1 MICDPSLYCRETAE
15 LVLQAEQSPLAK
27 RLQYGMRLRLGDFQG
42 AQAALDSLAP
52 IGDWADPDVQ
62 FRLVQ
67 EINLAR
73 LAHTGSAFELSEQQR
88 GLLQY
93 IAEQPTPERAYARAL
108 LGLLEGQFFWPEIEL
123 PEGEALPFSGGTMSA
138 PAPQQMTLA
147 PNPSQGRFLLWL
159 PEYSETEVQVSILNI
174 AGQRL
179 EQLRL
184 GSGQQFELDMSGY
197 PAGLYFIEVSTQSQL
212 IGILKA
218 IIK

>member
-67 EINLAR
+67 EISLAR

-123 PEGEALPFSGGTMSA
+123 PAGEALPFSENAISL
-138 PAPQQMTLA
+138 PLPQQISLF
-147 PNPSQGRFLLWL
+147 PNPSQGHFLLSL
-159 PEYSETEVQVSILNI
+159 PAHSDSEVQVGILSI

-179 EQLRL
+179 QQIRL

>member
-1 MICDPSLYCRETAE
+1 MISDQSWYCQETAE

-27 RLQYGMRLRLGDFQG
+27 RLQYGMRLRLGDLQG

-52 IGDWADPDVQ
+52 NGDWADPDVQ

-123 PEGEALPFSGGTMSA
+123 PEGEALPFSKNAISL
-138 PAPQQMTLA
+138 PLPHQISLF
-147 PNPSQGRFLLWL
+147 PNPSQGHFLLTL
-159 PEYSETEVQVSILNI
+159 PMHYDTEIRANI
-174 AGQRL
+174 ISSVGQRMK
-179 EQLRL
+179 QFRL
-184 GSGQQFELDMSGY
+184 GAGQQFELDLSDCA
-197 PAGLYFIEVSTQSQL
+197 PGLYFIEL
-212 IGILKA
+212 RNEREPMGILKA